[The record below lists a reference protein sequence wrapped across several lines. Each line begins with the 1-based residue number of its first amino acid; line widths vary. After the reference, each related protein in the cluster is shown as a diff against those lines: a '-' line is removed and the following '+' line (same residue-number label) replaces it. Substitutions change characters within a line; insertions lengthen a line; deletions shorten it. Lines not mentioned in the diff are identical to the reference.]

1 VIQRYR
7 VTFDS
12 SNSDGFTVHKDDG
25 IIQFKLSGPGLWY
38 SELGMRSNRG
48 ARDGN
53 QFVETVAD
61 NRASYSAASY
71 SRACLARKLQITM
84 GRPSTRGYIGM
95 VENRLLP
102 NCPITEADIL
112 AAEQILGPD
121 VGSLKSKTVRRT
133 PKAVTMGNVPVPDDI
148 LRTYRRVTMGADVM
162 YVNKIPFLVTS
173 SGHLHFGTAKVLVN
187 LKHSTILNAIKGVQS
202 VYGQRGFMIDWL
214 LLDGGFAALR
224 NDVQLS
230 CIKVYLVAK
239 DEHVPEV
246 ERYIRTV
253 KEWVRYIWQTLPFHV
268 DRRHWS
274 LAWLEHRYFG

>member
-1 VIQRYR
+1 
-7 VTFDS
+7 
-12 SNSDGFTVHKDDG
+12 
-25 IIQFKLSGPGLWY
+25 
-38 SELGMRSNRG
+38 MRSNRG

-53 QFVETVAD
+53 LFVETVAA

-84 GRPSTRGYIGM
+84 GRPSTRGYIRM

-102 NCPITEADIL
+102 NCPIAEADIL

-121 VGSLKSKTVRRT
+121 VGSVKRKTVRRP
-133 PKAVTMGNVPVPDDI
+133 PKAVTMGNVPGPDDI

-173 SGHLHFGTAKVLVN
+173 SSHLHFGTAKVQVN

-224 NDVQLS
+224 NDLQLS
-230 CIKVYLVAK
+230 RIKVNLVAK
-239 DEHVPEV
+239 DEHVREV

-253 KEWVRYIWQTLPFHV
+253 KEWVRYIWQTLPFHG
-268 DRRHWS
+268 DRRHVGIHFKYKN
-274 LAWLEHRYFG
+274 LPKHAHRSCRSISKSNYR

>member
-1 VIQRYR
+1 
-7 VTFDS
+7 
-12 SNSDGFTVHKDDG
+12 
-25 IIQFKLSGPGLWY
+25 
-38 SELGMRSNRG
+38 
-48 ARDGN
+48 
-53 QFVETVAD
+53 
-61 NRASYSAASY
+61 
-71 SRACLARKLQITM
+71 
-84 GRPSTRGYIGM
+84 

-102 NCPITEADIL
+102 NCPITKADIL

-121 VGSLKSKTVRRT
+121 VGSLKRKTVRRT
-133 PKAVTMGNVPVPDDI
+133 PKTVTMGNVTVPDDI

-173 SGHLHFGTAKVLVN
+173 SRHLHFGTAKVLVD

-224 NDVQLS
+224 NDLQLS
-230 CIKVYLVAK
+230 RIKVNLVAK
-239 DEHVPEV
+239 DEHVYEV

-253 KEWVRYIWQTLPFHV
+253 KVRVRYKWQTLPFHV
-268 DRRHWS
+268 DRRHWW